1 MINIE
6 TILSLIIPVIGYCFG
21 ELSKKF
27 NWIEKKYLPLQTFVI
42 GMLAAV
48 IYYFAV
54 DNSNF
59 ASAIVMAFSSL
70 IACGAYDLSKTKK
83 EE

>member
-1 MINIE
+1 MVNIE
-6 TILSLIIPVIGYCFG
+6 TIFSLIIPIIGYVFG

-27 NWIEKKYLPLQTFVI
+27 NWVEKKYLPLQTFIV
-42 GMLAAV
+42 GMLGAI
-48 IYYFAV
+48 IYYLTV

-59 ASAIVMAFSSL
+59 ASAIVISFSSL
-70 IACGAYDLSKTKK
+70 IACGVYDLSKTKK